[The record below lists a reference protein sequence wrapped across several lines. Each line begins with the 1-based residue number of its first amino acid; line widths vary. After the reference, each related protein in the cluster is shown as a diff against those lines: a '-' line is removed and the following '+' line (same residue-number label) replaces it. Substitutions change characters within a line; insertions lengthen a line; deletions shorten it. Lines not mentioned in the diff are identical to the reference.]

1 MKTEDPLLQIVW
13 HFEVKP
19 DCVTEFES
27 IYGSEGDWA
36 ILFRN
41 SPFYRGTR
49 LLRKQASPPVYEVI
63 DSWQDVES
71 YQQFKADFRQEYDS
85 LDKRCERLTVK
96 ETPIGYF
103 QREAE

>member
-1 MKTEDPLLQIVW
+1 MLQIVW